1 MVCGCSCYWVFCG
14 CGYDGCIE
22 EECLG
27 IGKDRKNERKRK
39 IMVKENIVIENE
51 TGLHARPA
59 TEISKIAMKYKCDIN
74 FLVNGKKV
82 NAKSPLMIMAAGI
95 KTKTELEILCDG
107 EDEEQALEELKVAF
121 ENQFGE

>member
-1 MVCGCSCYWVFCG
+1 
-14 CGYDGCIE
+14 
-22 EECLG
+22 
-27 IGKDRKNERKRK
+27 
-39 IMVKENIVIENE
+39 MVKESVVIENE

-107 EDEEQALEELKVAF
+107 EDEEKALEELKLAF
-121 ENQFGE
+121 KNQFGE